1 VRAPGT
7 RRAGRRGRQG
17 QSEEAHVSYGYML
30 YPAERVKTGAEQREA
45 DAELGRRIAAL
56 GQLRRS
62 LGRRV
67 RSLLRAPS
75 TVQEREAGCPPCP
88 VRPNWS

>member
-1 VRAPGT
+1 MPY
-7 RRAGRRGRQG
+7 
-17 QSEEAHVSYGYML
+17 YGYML
-30 YPAERVKTGAEQREA
+30 YQAERVKTGAEQREA

-62 LGRRV
+62 LARRV
-67 RSLLRAPS
+67 RGLLRAPS
-75 TVQEREAGCPPCP
+75 TVQEREAGCPPRP